1 MTCLQDGVGGKR
13 NYTKV
18 QTVHVDVYKNTA
30 HTQREEA
37 VFAGVAILDNSL

>member
-18 QTVHVDVYKNTA
+18 HIVHVDVYKNTA
-30 HTQREEA
+30 YTQREDGL
-37 VFAGVAILDNSL
+37 FAGVAILDNSL

>member
-18 QTVHVDVYKNTA
+18 HIGHVDVYKHSIHA
-30 HTQREEA
+30 EGGGA
-37 VFAGVAILDNSL
+37 VCRSCDSG